1 MISSNSRYLL
11 TSVGI
16 HAAAVGLL
24 VFAPA
29 LSSRTVQDTPSP
41 ILEIIPDNLRLT
53 DGNTIGGGNPNAQP
67 PKGGPQLSAPPQ
79 PPVQEPPPPTPP
91 PTPPPKTP
99 PPEPSKAQE
108 PPPETPKAEL
118 LPPKTPPKK
127 NLATEIQRS
136 TPNAPKAQ
144 DVDPTL
150 STQKQKSSKSDFQL
164 AEAPKKRS
172 KKDIDAERKASEAA
186 AAAEEARE
194 AREHQA
200 RVAAAGGP
208 LSDRLSAAFGGA
220 PGNAAGARRAG
231 SAREAWNRAQQARAD
246 AVRGVASNLGKNL
259 SGSTSFEM
267 PGPGG
272 AAYAPYG
279 SYLMAFYKL
288 RWKKPT
294 TLNVDHG
301 EVEAEITVQR
311 NGRVSAF
318 RLVKPSGMRALDDS
332 VREVLDR
339 NRDLRP
345 LPEGTTDP
353 ERRITIRF
361 DLSASAP
368 T

>member
-1 MISSNSRYLL
+1 MMPSNTRYLL

-16 HAAAVGLL
+16 HAATVGLL

-29 LSSRTVQDTPSP
+29 LSSRTVPDAPSP

-53 DGNTIGGGNPNAQP
+53 DGNTIGGGNPDAQP
-67 PKGGPQLSAPPQ
+67 PKANLQPPGPPPKAPPVETPQ
-79 PPVQEPPPPTPP
+79 TEPPPPAPKTEVV
-91 PTPPPKTP
+91 PPPK
-99 PPEPSKAQE
+99 KR
-108 PPPETPKAEL
+108 
-118 LPPKTPPKK
+118 
-127 NLATEIQRS
+127 LATEIQRS
-136 TPNAPKAQ
+136 TPNVPKAQ
-144 DVDPTL
+144 DVDPSL
-150 STQKQKSSKSDFQL
+150 STKKSKSSKSDFQL

-172 KKDIDAERKASEAA
+172 KKDIEADRKEAA
-186 AAAEEARE
+186 AAEAAEEARE

-200 RVAAAGGP
+200 RVAAA
-208 LSDRLSAAFGGA
+208 
-220 PGNAAGARRAG
+220 
-231 SAREAWNRAQQARAD
+231 REAWNRAQQARAD
-246 AVRGVASNLGKNL
+246 AVRGAASSLGKNL

-294 TLNVDHG
+294 TLSVDHG
-301 EVEAEITVQR
+301 VVEAEITVQR
-311 NGRVSAF
+311 SGRVSAF
-318 RLVKPSGMRALDDS
+318 RLVSSSGIRALDDS

-361 DLSASAP
+361 DLSAASAN
-368 T
+368 

>member
-1 MISSNSRYLL
+1 
-11 TSVGI
+11 
-16 HAAAVGLL
+16 
-24 VFAPA
+24 
-29 LSSRTVQDTPSP
+29 
-41 ILEIIPDNLRLT
+41 LT
-53 DGNTIGGGNPNAQP
+53 DGTTIGGGNPNAQP
-67 PKGGPQLSAPPQ
+67 PKGGPQQSAPPQ

-91 PTPPPKTP
+91 PKAPPLKTL
-99 PPEPSKAQE
+99 PPEPTKVEQT
-108 PPPETPKAEL
+108 PPEPT
-118 LPPKTPPKK
+118 KTEEAPPKK

-150 STQKQKSSKSDFQL
+150 SSKKQKASKTDFQL

-172 KKDIDAERKASEAA
+172 KKDIEAERKATEAA
-186 AAAEEARE
+186 ADAQEARE

-200 RVAAAGGP
+200 RVAAAR
-208 LSDRLSAAFGGA
+208 D
-220 PGNAAGARRAG
+220 
-231 SAREAWNRAQQARAD
+231 AWNRAQQARAD

-318 RLVKPSGMRALDDS
+318 RLVTPSGIRALDDS
-332 VREVLDR
+332 VREVLER

-345 LPEGTTDP
+345 LPD
-353 ERRITIRF
+353 
-361 DLSASAP
+361 
-368 T
+368 

>member
-1 MISSNSRYLL
+1 MIPSNSRYLL

-29 LSSRTVQDTPSP
+29 LSSRTVPDVPSP
-41 ILEIIPDNLRLT
+41 VLEILPDTLRLT
-53 DGNTIGGGNPNAQP
+53 DGNTLGGGNPEARP
-67 PKGGPQLSAPPQ
+67 PKGGPQQSSPQPSPPQ
-79 PPVQEPPPPTPP
+79 PEPPKPEPVKPEPRPPEPQ
-91 PTPPPKTP
+91 PPPK
-99 PPEPSKAQE
+99 
-108 PPPETPKAEL
+108 AEV
-118 LPPKTPPKK
+118 LPPKR

-136 TPNAPKAQ
+136 TPNVPKAQ
-144 DVDPTL
+144 DVDPALATK
-150 STQKQKSSKSDFQL
+150 KQKSPKSDFQL
-164 AEAPKKRS
+164 ADAPKKRS
-172 KKDIDAERKASEAA
+172 KKDIEADRREAA
-186 AAAEEARE
+186 AAEAAQEARE
-194 AREHQA
+194 ARERQA
-200 RVAAAGGP
+200 RIAA
-208 LSDRLSAAFGGA
+208 
-220 PGNAAGARRAG
+220 
-231 SAREAWNRAQQARAD
+231 AREAWNQAQQARAD

-259 SGSTSFEM
+259 SGSTSIEM

-294 TLNVDHG
+294 TLSVDHG

-311 NGRVSAF
+311 NGRVTAF
-318 RLVKPSGMRALDDS
+318 RLVKPSGIRALDDS

-345 LPEGTTDP
+345 LPEGTTDT

-361 DLSASAP
+361 DLSAASP

>member
-53 DGNTIGGGNPNAQP
+53 DGNTIGGGNPEAQP
-67 PKGGPQLSAPPQ
+67 PKGGPQPPANPQ
-79 PPVQEPPPPTPP
+79 PPAQEPPP

-108 PPPETPKAEL
+108 PPPEAPKAEL

-136 TPNAPKAQ
+136 TPNAQ

-150 STQKQKSSKSDFQL
+150 STKKQKSSKSDFQL

-194 AREHQA
+194 ARDHQA
-200 RVAAAGGP
+200 RVAA
-208 LSDRLSAAFGGA
+208 
-220 PGNAAGARRAG
+220 
-231 SAREAWNRAQQARAD
+231 AREAWNRAQQARAD

-332 VREVLDR
+332 VRELLDR

>member
-1 MISSNSRYLL
+1 MISPNSKYLL
-11 TSVGI
+11 TSVGV

-24 VFAPA
+24 LFAPV

-67 PKGGPQLSAPPQ
+67 PKGGPQQSAPPQ

-91 PTPPPKTP
+91 PKVPPIKTP
-99 PPEPSKAQE
+99 PPEPTKVEEA
-108 PPPETPKAEL
+108 PPEPTKTEE
-118 LPPKTPPKK
+118 TPPKK

-136 TPNAPKAQ
+136 APNAPKAQ

-150 STQKQKSSKSDFQL
+150 STKKQKASKTDFQL

-172 KKDIDAERKASEAA
+172 KKDIEAERKATEAA
-186 AAAEEARE
+186 ADAQEARE

-200 RVAAAGGP
+200 RVAAAR
-208 LSDRLSAAFGGA
+208 D
-220 PGNAAGARRAG
+220 
-231 SAREAWNRAQQARAD
+231 AWNRAQQARAD

-318 RLVKPSGMRALDDS
+318 KLINPSGIRALDDS
-332 VREVLDR
+332 VREVLER

-345 LPEGTTDP
+345 LPDGTTDT

-361 DLSASAP
+361 DLSAASP
-368 T
+368 N

>member
-1 MISSNSRYLL
+1 MISPNSKYLL
-11 TSVGI
+11 TSVGV

-24 VFAPA
+24 LFAPV

-67 PKGGPQLSAPPQ
+67 PKGGPQPSAPPQ
-79 PPVQEPPPPTPP
+79 PPVPEPPP

-99 PPEPSKAQE
+99 PIKTPPPEPSKVDEA
-108 PPPETPKAEL
+108 PPEPT
-118 LPPKTPPKK
+118 KTEEAPPKK

-136 TPNAPKAQ
+136 MPNAPKAQ

-150 STQKQKSSKSDFQL
+150 STKKQKSSKTDFQL

-172 KKDIDAERKASEAA
+172 KKDIEAERKATEAA
-186 AAAEEARE
+186 ADAQEARE

-200 RVAAAGGP
+200 RVAAAR
-208 LSDRLSAAFGGA
+208 D
-220 PGNAAGARRAG
+220 
-231 SAREAWNRAQQARAD
+231 AWNRAQQARAD

-318 RLVKPSGMRALDDS
+318 KLINPSGIRALDDS
-332 VREVLDR
+332 VREVLER

-345 LPEGTTDP
+345 LPDGTTDT

-361 DLSASAP
+361 DLSAASP

>member
-1 MISSNSRYLL
+1 MIPSNTRYLL

-16 HAAAVGLL
+16 HAAAVGVLL
-24 VFAPA
+24 FAPA
-29 LSSRTVQDTPSP
+29 LSSHTVQDAPSP
-41 ILEIIPDNLRLT
+41 VLEIIPDNLRLT
-53 DGNTIGGGNPNAQP
+53 DGNTLGGGNPDAQP
-67 PKGGPQLSAPPQ
+67 PKSSPQPSAPTAP
-79 PPVQEPPPPTPP
+79 
-91 PTPPPKTP
+91 P
-99 PPEPSKAQE
+99 PPEPPQPEPPKTQPQP
-108 PPPETPKAEL
+108 PPPEPAKAVE
-118 LPPKTPPKK
+118 PTKEPTKMEPPKK
-127 NLATEIQRS
+127 SLATEIQRS
-136 TPNAPKAQ
+136 APNAQ
-144 DVDPTL
+144 DVDPNL
-150 STQKQKSSKSDFQL
+150 STKKLKSSKTDFQL

-172 KKDIDAERKASEAA
+172 KKEAEAERNNSVAA
-186 AAAEEARE
+186 AAAAVAAQDARE

-200 RVAAAGGP
+200 RVTA
-208 LSDRLSAAFGGA
+208 
-220 PGNAAGARRAG
+220 
-231 SAREAWNRAQQARAD
+231 AREAWNKAQQARAD

-301 EVEAEITVQR
+301 EVEVEITVQR

-318 RLVKPSGMRALDDS
+318 RLVKPSGIRALDDS
-332 VREVLDR
+332 VREVLDG

-345 LPEGTTDP
+345 LPDGTTDS

-361 DLSASAP
+361 DLSAASPA
-368 T
+368 

>member
-1 MISSNSRYLL
+1 MIPSNTRYLL

-16 HAAAVGLL
+16 HAAAVGVLL
-24 VFAPA
+24 FAPA
-29 LSSRTVQDTPSP
+29 LSSHTVQDAPSP
-41 ILEIIPDNLRLT
+41 VLEIIPDNLRLT
-53 DGNTIGGGNPNAQP
+53 DGNTLGGGNPDAQP
-67 PKGGPQLSAPPQ
+67 PKSSPQPSAPTAP
-79 PPVQEPPPPTPP
+79 
-91 PTPPPKTP
+91 P
-99 PPEPSKAQE
+99 PPEPPQPEPPKTQPQP
-108 PPPETPKAEL
+108 PPPEPAKAVE
-118 LPPKTPPKK
+118 PTKEPTKMEPPKK
-127 NLATEIQRS
+127 SLATEIQRS
-136 TPNAPKAQ
+136 APNAQ
-144 DVDPTL
+144 DVDPNL
-150 STQKQKSSKSDFQL
+150 STKKLKSSKTDFQL

-172 KKDIDAERKASEAA
+172 KKEAEAERNNSVAA
-186 AAAEEARE
+186 AAAAVAAQDARE

-200 RVAAAGGP
+200 RVTA
-208 LSDRLSAAFGGA
+208 
-220 PGNAAGARRAG
+220 
-231 SAREAWNRAQQARAD
+231 AREAWNKAQQARSD

-301 EVEAEITVQR
+301 EVEVEITVQR

-332 VREVLDR
+332 VREVLDG

-345 LPEGTTDP
+345 LPDGTTDS

-361 DLSASAP
+361 DLSAASPA
-368 T
+368 

>member
-1 MISSNSRYLL
+1 MIPSNTRYLL

-16 HAAAVGLL
+16 HAAAVGVLL
-24 VFAPA
+24 FAPA
-29 LSSRTVQDTPSP
+29 LSSHTVQDVPSP

-53 DGNTIGGGNPNAQP
+53 DGNTIGGGNPDAQP
-67 PKGGPQLSAPPQ
+67 PKSSPQPSAPTTPPPPEPPQ
-79 PPVQEPPPPTPP
+79 PEPPKTQPQ
-91 PTPPPKTP
+91 TP
-99 PPEPSKAQE
+99 PPEPAKAVE
-108 PPPETPKAEL
+108 PTKEPTKME
-118 LPPKTPPKK
+118 PPKK
-127 NLATEIQRS
+127 SLATEIQRS
-136 TPNAPKAQ
+136 APNAQ
-144 DVDPTL
+144 DVDPNL
-150 STQKQKSSKSDFQL
+150 STKKLKSSKTDFQL

-172 KKDIDAERKASEAA
+172 KKEAEVERNNAA
-186 AAAEEARE
+186 AVAAAQDARE

-200 RVAAAGGP
+200 RVTA
-208 LSDRLSAAFGGA
+208 
-220 PGNAAGARRAG
+220 
-231 SAREAWNRAQQARAD
+231 AREAWSKAQQARAD

-294 TLNVDHG
+294 TLTVEHG
-301 EVEAEITVQR
+301 EVEVEITVQR

-318 RLVKPSGMRALDDS
+318 KLVKPSGIRALDDS
-332 VREVLDR
+332 VREVLDG

-345 LPEGTTDP
+345 LPDGTTDS

-361 DLSASAP
+361 DLSAASPA
-368 T
+368 

>member
-1 MISSNSRYLL
+1 MISPNSKYLL
-11 TSVGI
+11 TSVGV

-24 VFAPA
+24 LFAPV

-53 DGNTIGGGNPNAQP
+53 DGTTIGGGNPNAQP
-67 PKGGPQLSAPPQ
+67 PKGGLQQSAPTQ

-91 PTPPPKTP
+91 PKAPPLKTP
-99 PPEPSKAQE
+99 PPEPTKVEQA
-108 PPPETPKAEL
+108 PPERT
-118 LPPKTPPKK
+118 KTEEAPPKK

-150 STQKQKSSKSDFQL
+150 SSKKQKASKTDFQL

-172 KKDIDAERKASEAA
+172 KKDIEAERKATEAA
-186 AAAEEARE
+186 VDAQEARE

-200 RVAAAGGP
+200 RVAAAR
-208 LSDRLSAAFGGA
+208 D
-220 PGNAAGARRAG
+220 
-231 SAREAWNRAQQARAD
+231 AWNRAQQARAD

-318 RLVKPSGMRALDDS
+318 RLVTPSGIRALDDS
-332 VREVLDR
+332 VREVLER

-345 LPEGTTDP
+345 LPDGTTDT

-361 DLSASAP
+361 DLSAASP

>member
-1 MISSNSRYLL
+1 MISPNSKYLL
-11 TSVGI
+11 TSVGV

-24 VFAPA
+24 LFAPV

-67 PKGGPQLSAPPQ
+67 PKGGPQPSAPPQ

-91 PTPPPKTP
+91 PKVPPIKTP
-99 PPEPSKAQE
+99 PPEPTKVEEA
-108 PPPETPKAEL
+108 PPEPTKTEE
-118 LPPKTPPKK
+118 TPPKK

-150 STQKQKSSKSDFQL
+150 STKKQKASKTDFQL

-172 KKDIDAERKASEAA
+172 KKDIEAERKATEAA
-186 AAAEEARE
+186 ADAQEARE

-200 RVAAAGGP
+200 RVAAAR
-208 LSDRLSAAFGGA
+208 D
-220 PGNAAGARRAG
+220 
-231 SAREAWNRAQQARAD
+231 AWNRAQQARAD

-318 RLVKPSGMRALDDS
+318 KLINPSGIRALDDS
-332 VREVLDR
+332 VREVLER

-345 LPEGTTDP
+345 LPDGTTDT

-361 DLSASAP
+361 DLSAASP

>member
-1 MISSNSRYLL
+1 MIPSNSRYLL

-29 LSSRTVQDTPSP
+29 LSSRTVPDVPSP
-41 ILEIIPDNLRLT
+41 VLEILPDNLRLT
-53 DGNTIGGGNPNAQP
+53 DGNTIGGGNPEARP
-67 PKGGPQLSAPPQ
+67 PKGGAQQTSPQPPPPQPEPPKAELPKVEPPKADPPKAEPPKVEPQAPPKAEPPQ
-79 PPVQEPPPPTPP
+79 PPK
-91 PTPPPKTP
+91 KT
-99 PPEPSKAQE
+99 
-108 PPPETPKAEL
+108 
-118 LPPKTPPKK
+118 
-127 NLATEIQRS
+127 LATEIQRS
-136 TPNAPKAQ
+136 TPNVPKAQ
-144 DVDPTL
+144 DVDPALATK
-150 STQKQKSSKSDFQL
+150 KQKSPKSDFQL
-164 AEAPKKRS
+164 ADAPKKRS
-172 KKDIDAERKASEAA
+172 KKDIEADRREAA
-186 AAAEEARE
+186 AAEAAASEARE
-194 AREHQA
+194 AREAKERQA
-200 RVAAAGGP
+200 RAAA
-208 LSDRLSAAFGGA
+208 
-220 PGNAAGARRAG
+220 
-231 SAREAWNRAQQARAD
+231 AREAWNKAQQARAD

-259 SGSTSFEM
+259 SGSTTIEM

-279 SYLMAFYKL
+279 SYLVAFYKL

-294 TLNVDHG
+294 TLSVDHG

-311 NGRVSAF
+311 NGRVTAF
-318 RLVKPSGMRALDDS
+318 RLVKPSGIRALDDS

-361 DLSASAP
+361 DLSAASP

>member
-1 MISSNSRYLL
+1 MIPSNTRYLL

-16 HAAAVGLL
+16 HAAAVGVLL
-24 VFAPA
+24 FAPA
-29 LSSRTVQDTPSP
+29 LSSHTVQDAPSP
-41 ILEIIPDNLRLT
+41 VLEIIPDNLRLT
-53 DGNTIGGGNPNAQP
+53 DGNTLGGGNPDAQP
-67 PKGGPQLSAPPQ
+67 PKSSAQPPAPPA
-79 PPVQEPPPPTPP
+79 PTAPPPPETPQPEP
-91 PTPPPKTP
+91 PKTQPKTP
-99 PPEPSKAQE
+99 PPEPAKAVE
-108 PPPETPKAEL
+108 PTKEPTKM
-118 LPPKTPPKK
+118 LPPKKS
-127 NLATEIQRS
+127 LATEIQRS
-136 TPNAPKAQ
+136 APNAQ
-144 DVDPTL
+144 DVDPNL
-150 STQKQKSSKSDFQL
+150 STKKLKSSKTDFQL

-172 KKDIDAERKASEAA
+172 KKEAEAERNNSAA
-186 AAAEEARE
+186 AVAAQDARE

-200 RVAAAGGP
+200 RVTA
-208 LSDRLSAAFGGA
+208 
-220 PGNAAGARRAG
+220 
-231 SAREAWNRAQQARAD
+231 AREAWNKAQQARAD

-301 EVEAEITVQR
+301 EVEVEITVQR

-332 VREVLDR
+332 VREVLDG

-345 LPEGTTDP
+345 LPDGTTDS

-361 DLSASAP
+361 DLSAASPA
-368 T
+368 

>member
-1 MISSNSRYLL
+1 MIPSNTRYLL
-11 TSVGI
+11 TSLGI

-29 LSSRTVQDTPSP
+29 LSSRTVQDQPSP
-41 ILEIIPDNLRLT
+41 VLEILPDNLRLT
-53 DGNTIGGGNPNAQP
+53 DGNTVGGGNPEARP
-67 PKGGPQLSAPPQ
+67 PKGGPQQASP
-79 PPVQEPPPPTPP
+79 EPPPPKPQPEPP
-91 PTPPPKTP
+91 KPEPQQVPKPEPPKAEAKPPPKR
-99 PPEPSKAQE
+99 A
-108 PPPETPKAEL
+108 
-118 LPPKTPPKK
+118 
-127 NLATEIQRS
+127 LATEIQRS
-136 TPNAPKAQ
+136 TAQVPKAQ
-144 DVDPTL
+144 DIDPSLATK
-150 STQKQKSSKSDFQL
+150 KQKATKDEFQL
-164 AEAPKKRS
+164 ADATKKRS
-172 KKDIDAERKASEAA
+172 KKDIEADRREAA
-186 AAAEEARE
+186 AAEAAKEAAREARE
-194 AREHQA
+194 AREREA
-200 RVAAAGGP
+200 RVAAA
-208 LSDRLSAAFGGA
+208 
-220 PGNAAGARRAG
+220 
-231 SAREAWNRAQQARAD
+231 REAWNKAQQARAD

-259 SGSTSFEM
+259 SGSTSIEM

-311 NGRVSAF
+311 NGRVTAF
-318 RLVKPSGMRALDDS
+318 RLIRPSGIRALDDS
-332 VREVLDR
+332 VCEVLDR

-361 DLSASAP
+361 DLSAASP

>member
-1 MISSNSRYLL
+1 MIPSNTRYLL

-16 HAAAVGLL
+16 HAAAVGVLL
-24 VFAPA
+24 FAPA
-29 LSSRTVQDTPSP
+29 LSSHTVQDVPSP

-53 DGNTIGGGNPNAQP
+53 DGNTIGGGNPDAQP
-67 PKGGPQLSAPPQ
+67 PKSSPQPSAPTASPPPEPPQ
-79 PPVQEPPPPTPP
+79 PEPPKTQPQ
-91 PTPPPKTP
+91 TP
-99 PPEPSKAQE
+99 PPEPAKAVE
-108 PPPETPKAEL
+108 PTKEPTKME
-118 LPPKTPPKK
+118 PPKK
-127 NLATEIQRS
+127 SLATEIQRS
-136 TPNAPKAQ
+136 APNAQ
-144 DVDPTL
+144 DVDPNL
-150 STQKQKSSKSDFQL
+150 STKKLKSSKTDFQL

-172 KKDIDAERKASEAA
+172 KKEAEVERNNAA
-186 AAAEEARE
+186 AVAAAQDARE

-200 RVAAAGGP
+200 RVTA
-208 LSDRLSAAFGGA
+208 
-220 PGNAAGARRAG
+220 
-231 SAREAWNRAQQARAD
+231 AREAWNKAQQARAD

-301 EVEAEITVQR
+301 EVEVEITVQR

-332 VREVLDR
+332 VREVLDG

-345 LPEGTTDP
+345 LPDGTTDS

-361 DLSASAP
+361 DLSAASPA
-368 T
+368 

>member
-1 MISSNSRYLL
+1 M

-29 LSSRTVQDTPSP
+29 LSSRTVQDAPSP

-53 DGNTIGGGNPNAQP
+53 DGNTIGGGNPEAQP
-67 PKGGPQLSAPPQ
+67 PKANPQ
-79 PPVQEPPPPTPP
+79 PPGPPPSTPPPTSPPTPP
-91 PTPPPKTP
+91 PVEPPKAEPP
-99 PPEPSKAQE
+99 PPEP
-108 PPPETPKAEL
+108 PKAEV
-118 LPPKTPPKK
+118 PPPPKK
-127 NLATEIQRS
+127 NLATEIHRS
-136 TPNAPKAQ
+136 TPDAPKAQ
-144 DVDPTL
+144 DVDPSL
-150 STQKQKSSKSDFQL
+150 STKKQKSSKTDFQL

-172 KKDIDAERKASEAA
+172 KKDIEADRKEAA
-186 AAAEEARE
+186 AAEAAQEARE
-194 AREHQA
+194 ARERQA
-200 RVAAAGGP
+200 RIAAAR
-208 LSDRLSAAFGGA
+208 D
-220 PGNAAGARRAG
+220 
-231 SAREAWNRAQQARAD
+231 AWNKAQQARAD
-246 AVRGVASNLGKNL
+246 AVRGAASSLGKNL
-259 SGSTSFEM
+259 SGSTSIEM

-301 EVEAEITVQR
+301 VVEAEITVQR

-318 RLVKPSGMRALDDS
+318 RLVTPSGIRALDDS

-345 LPEGTTDP
+345 LPDGTTDT

-361 DLSASAP
+361 DLSAASP

>member
-1 MISSNSRYLL
+1 MISSNTRYLL

-16 HAAAVGLL
+16 HAAAVGVLL
-24 VFAPA
+24 FAPA
-29 LSSRTVQDTPSP
+29 LSSHTVQDAPSP
-41 ILEIIPDNLRLT
+41 VLEIIPDNLRLT
-53 DGNTIGGGNPNAQP
+53 DGNTLGGGNPDAQP
-67 PKGGPQLSAPPQ
+67 PKSSAQPPAPPAPPAPAPPETPQ
-79 PPVQEPPPPTPP
+79 PEPPKTQ
-91 PTPPPKTP
+91 PKTP
-99 PPEPSKAQE
+99 PPEPAKAVE
-108 PPPETPKAEL
+108 PTKEPTKME
-118 LPPKTPPKK
+118 PPKK
-127 NLATEIQRS
+127 SLATEIQRS
-136 TPNAPKAQ
+136 APNAQ
-144 DVDPTL
+144 DVDPNL
-150 STQKQKSSKSDFQL
+150 STKKLKLSKPDFQL

-172 KKDIDAERKASEAA
+172 KKEAEAERNNSAA
-186 AAAEEARE
+186 AAAAAVAAQDARE

-200 RVAAAGGP
+200 RVTA
-208 LSDRLSAAFGGA
+208 
-220 PGNAAGARRAG
+220 
-231 SAREAWNRAQQARAD
+231 AREAWNKAQQARSD

-301 EVEAEITVQR
+301 EVEVEITVQR

-318 RLVKPSGMRALDDS
+318 KMVKPSGIRALDDS
-332 VREVLDR
+332 VREVLDG

-345 LPEGTTDP
+345 LPDGTTDS

-361 DLSASAP
+361 DLSAASPA
-368 T
+368 

>member
-1 MISSNSRYLL
+1 LL
-11 TSVGI
+11 
-16 HAAAVGLL
+16 L
-24 VFAPA
+24 FAPV

-53 DGNTIGGGNPNAQP
+53 DGNTIGGGNPLAQP
-67 PKGGPQLSAPPQ
+67 PKGGPQPSAPPQ
-79 PPVQEPPPPTPP
+79 PPVPEPPP

-99 PPEPSKAQE
+99 PIKT
-108 PPPETPKAEL
+108 PPPEPNKVDEA
-118 LPPKTPPKK
+118 PPEPTKTEEAPPKK

-150 STQKQKSSKSDFQL
+150 STKKQKSSKTDFQL
-164 AEAPKKRS
+164 AEATKKRS
-172 KKDIDAERKASEAA
+172 KKDIEAERKATEAA
-186 AAAEEARE
+186 ADAQEARE

-200 RVAAAGGP
+200 RVAAAR
-208 LSDRLSAAFGGA
+208 D
-220 PGNAAGARRAG
+220 
-231 SAREAWNRAQQARAD
+231 AWNRAQQARAD

-318 RLVKPSGMRALDDS
+318 KLVNPSGIRALDDS
-332 VREVLDR
+332 VREVLER

-345 LPEGTTDP
+345 LPDGTTDT

-361 DLSASAP
+361 DLSAASP

>member
-1 MISSNSRYLL
+1 MIPSNTRYLL

-16 HAAAVGLL
+16 HAAAVGVLL
-24 VFAPA
+24 FAPA
-29 LSSRTVQDTPSP
+29 LSSHTVQDAPSP
-41 ILEIIPDNLRLT
+41 VLEIIPDNLRLT
-53 DGNTIGGGNPNAQP
+53 DGNTIGGGNPDAQP
-67 PKGGPQLSAPPQ
+67 PKSSAQPPAPPA
-79 PPVQEPPPPTPP
+79 PTAPPPPETPQPEP
-91 PTPPPKTP
+91 PKTQPKTP
-99 PPEPSKAQE
+99 PPEPAKAVE
-108 PPPETPKAEL
+108 PTKEPTKME
-118 LPPKTPPKK
+118 PPKK
-127 NLATEIQRS
+127 SLATEIQRS
-136 TPNAPKAQ
+136 APNAQ
-144 DVDPTL
+144 DVDPNL
-150 STQKQKSSKSDFQL
+150 STKKLKSSKTDFQL

-172 KKDIDAERKASEAA
+172 KKEAEAERNKSAA
-186 AAAEEARE
+186 AVAAQDARE

-200 RVAAAGGP
+200 RVTA
-208 LSDRLSAAFGGA
+208 
-220 PGNAAGARRAG
+220 
-231 SAREAWNRAQQARAD
+231 AREAWNKAQQARAD

-301 EVEAEITVQR
+301 EVEVEITVQR

-318 RLVKPSGMRALDDS
+318 RLVKPSGIRALDDS
-332 VREVLDR
+332 VREVLDG

-345 LPEGTTDP
+345 LPDGTTDS

-361 DLSASAP
+361 DLSAASPA
-368 T
+368 

>member
-1 MISSNSRYLL
+1 MISPNSKYLL
-11 TSVGI
+11 TSVGV

-24 VFAPA
+24 LFAPV

-53 DGNTIGGGNPNAQP
+53 DGNTIGGGNPLAQP
-67 PKGGPQLSAPPQ
+67 PKGGPQPSAPPQ

-91 PTPPPKTP
+91 PKVPPIKTP
-99 PPEPSKAQE
+99 PPEPTKVEEA
-108 PPPETPKAEL
+108 PPEPTKTEE
-118 LPPKTPPKK
+118 TPPKK

-136 TPNAPKAQ
+136 APNAPKAQ

-150 STQKQKSSKSDFQL
+150 STKKQKASKTDFQL

-172 KKDIDAERKASEAA
+172 KKDIEAERKATEAA
-186 AAAEEARE
+186 ADAQEARE

-200 RVAAAGGP
+200 RVAAAR
-208 LSDRLSAAFGGA
+208 D
-220 PGNAAGARRAG
+220 
-231 SAREAWNRAQQARAD
+231 AWNRAQQARAD

-318 RLVKPSGMRALDDS
+318 KLINPSGIRALDDS
-332 VREVLDR
+332 VREVLER

-345 LPEGTTDP
+345 LPDGTTDT

-361 DLSASAP
+361 DLSAASP

>member
-1 MISSNSRYLL
+1 MISPNSKYLL
-11 TSVGI
+11 TSVGV

-24 VFAPA
+24 LFAPV

-53 DGNTIGGGNPNAQP
+53 DGNTIGGGNPLAQP
-67 PKGGPQLSAPPQ
+67 PKGGPQQSAPPQ

-91 PTPPPKTP
+91 PKVPPIKTP
-99 PPEPSKAQE
+99 PPEPTKVEEA
-108 PPPETPKAEL
+108 PPEPTKTEE
-118 LPPKTPPKK
+118 TPPKK

-136 TPNAPKAQ
+136 APNAPKAQ

-150 STQKQKSSKSDFQL
+150 STKKQKASKTDFQL

-172 KKDIDAERKASEAA
+172 KKDIEAERKATEAA
-186 AAAEEARE
+186 ADAQEARE

-200 RVAAAGGP
+200 RVAAAR
-208 LSDRLSAAFGGA
+208 D
-220 PGNAAGARRAG
+220 
-231 SAREAWNRAQQARAD
+231 AWNRAQQARAD

-318 RLVKPSGMRALDDS
+318 KLINPSGIRALDDS
-332 VREVLDR
+332 VREVLER

-345 LPEGTTDP
+345 LPDGTTDT

-361 DLSASAP
+361 DLSAASP

>member
-1 MISSNSRYLL
+1 MIPSNTRYLL

-16 HAAAVGLL
+16 HAAAVGVLL
-24 VFAPA
+24 FAPA
-29 LSSRTVQDTPSP
+29 LSSHTVQDVPSP

-53 DGNTIGGGNPNAQP
+53 DGNTIGGGNPDAQP
-67 PKGGPQLSAPPQ
+67 PKSSPQPSAPAASPPPEPPQ
-79 PPVQEPPPPTPP
+79 PEPPKTQPQ
-91 PTPPPKTP
+91 TP
-99 PPEPSKAQE
+99 PPEPAKAVE
-108 PPPETPKAEL
+108 PTKEPTKME
-118 LPPKTPPKK
+118 PPKK
-127 NLATEIQRS
+127 SLATEIQRS
-136 TPNAPKAQ
+136 APNAQ
-144 DVDPTL
+144 DVDPNL
-150 STQKQKSSKSDFQL
+150 STKKLKSSKTDFQL

-172 KKDIDAERKASEAA
+172 NKEAEVERNNAA
-186 AAAEEARE
+186 AVAAAQDARE

-200 RVAAAGGP
+200 RVTA
-208 LSDRLSAAFGGA
+208 
-220 PGNAAGARRAG
+220 
-231 SAREAWNRAQQARAD
+231 AREAWSKAQQARAD

-294 TLNVDHG
+294 TLTVEHG
-301 EVEAEITVQR
+301 EVEVEITVQR

-318 RLVKPSGMRALDDS
+318 KLVKPSGIRALDDS
-332 VREVLDR
+332 VREVLDG

-345 LPEGTTDP
+345 LPDGTTDS

-361 DLSASAP
+361 DLSAASPA
-368 T
+368 

>member
-1 MISSNSRYLL
+1 MIPSNTRYLL

-16 HAAAVGLL
+16 HAAAVGVLL
-24 VFAPA
+24 FAPA
-29 LSSRTVQDTPSP
+29 LSSHTVQDAPSP
-41 ILEIIPDNLRLT
+41 VLEIIPDNLRLT
-53 DGNTIGGGNPNAQP
+53 DGNTLGGGNPDAQP
-67 PKGGPQLSAPPQ
+67 PKSSPQPSAPTAP
-79 PPVQEPPPPTPP
+79 
-91 PTPPPKTP
+91 P
-99 PPEPSKAQE
+99 PPEPPQPEPPKTQPQP
-108 PPPETPKAEL
+108 PPPEPAKAVE
-118 LPPKTPPKK
+118 PTKEPTKMEPPKK
-127 NLATEIQRS
+127 SLATEIQRS
-136 TPNAPKAQ
+136 APNAQ
-144 DVDPTL
+144 DVDPNL
-150 STQKQKSSKSDFQL
+150 STKKLKSSKTDFQL

-172 KKDIDAERKASEAA
+172 KKEAEVERNNAA
-186 AAAEEARE
+186 AVAAAQDARE

-200 RVAAAGGP
+200 RVTA
-208 LSDRLSAAFGGA
+208 
-220 PGNAAGARRAG
+220 
-231 SAREAWNRAQQARAD
+231 AREAWNKAQQARAD

-301 EVEAEITVQR
+301 EVEVEITVQR

-332 VREVLDR
+332 VREVLDG

-345 LPEGTTDP
+345 LPDGTTDS

-361 DLSASAP
+361 DLSAASPA
-368 T
+368 

>member
-1 MISSNSRYLL
+1 MISPNSKYLL
-11 TSVGI
+11 TSVGV

-24 VFAPA
+24 LFAPV

-67 PKGGPQLSAPPQ
+67 PKGGPQPSAPPQ

-91 PTPPPKTP
+91 PKVPPIKTP
-99 PPEPSKAQE
+99 PPEPTKVEEA
-108 PPPETPKAEL
+108 PPEPTKTEE
-118 LPPKTPPKK
+118 TPPKK

-136 TPNAPKAQ
+136 APNAPKAQ

-150 STQKQKSSKSDFQL
+150 STKKQKASKTDFQL

-172 KKDIDAERKASEAA
+172 KKDIEAERKATEAA
-186 AAAEEARE
+186 ADAQEARE

-200 RVAAAGGP
+200 RVAAAR
-208 LSDRLSAAFGGA
+208 D
-220 PGNAAGARRAG
+220 
-231 SAREAWNRAQQARAD
+231 AWNRAQQARAD

-318 RLVKPSGMRALDDS
+318 KLINPSGIRALDDS
-332 VREVLDR
+332 VREVLER

-345 LPEGTTDP
+345 LPDGTTDT

-361 DLSASAP
+361 DLSAASP

>member
-1 MISSNSRYLL
+1 
-11 TSVGI
+11 V
-16 HAAAVGLL
+16 
-24 VFAPA
+24 
-29 LSSRTVQDTPSP
+29 
-41 ILEIIPDNLRLT
+41 EE
-53 DGNTIGGGNPNAQP
+53 AQP
-67 PKGGPQLSAPPQ
+67 
-79 PPVQEPPPPTPP
+79 EPT
-91 PTPPPKTP
+91 KT
-99 PPEPSKAQE
+99 EEA
-108 PPPETPKAEL
+108 
-118 LPPKTPPKK
+118 PPKK

-136 TPNAPKAQ
+136 TPNASRAQ

-150 STQKQKSSKSDFQL
+150 STKKQKASKTDFQL

-172 KKDIDAERKASEAA
+172 KKDIEAERKATEAA
-186 AAAEEARE
+186 ADAQEARE

-200 RVAAAGGP
+200 RVAAAR
-208 LSDRLSAAFGGA
+208 D
-220 PGNAAGARRAG
+220 
-231 SAREAWNRAQQARAD
+231 AWNRAQQARAD

-318 RLVKPSGMRALDDS
+318 KLINPSGIRALDDS
-332 VREVLDR
+332 VREVLER

-345 LPEGTTDP
+345 LPDGTTDT

-361 DLSASAP
+361 DLSAASP

>member
-1 MISSNSRYLL
+1 MIPSNTRYLL

-16 HAAAVGLL
+16 HAAAVGVLL
-24 VFAPA
+24 FAPA
-29 LSSRTVQDTPSP
+29 LSSHTVQDVPSP

-53 DGNTIGGGNPNAQP
+53 DGNTIGGGNPDAQP
-67 PKGGPQLSAPPQ
+67 PKSSPQPSAPTASPPPEPPQ
-79 PPVQEPPPPTPP
+79 PEPPKTQPQ
-91 PTPPPKTP
+91 TP
-99 PPEPSKAQE
+99 PPEPAKAVE
-108 PPPETPKAEL
+108 PTKEPTKME
-118 LPPKTPPKK
+118 PPKK
-127 NLATEIQRS
+127 SLATEIQRS
-136 TPNAPKAQ
+136 APNAQ
-144 DVDPTL
+144 DVDPNL
-150 STQKQKSSKSDFQL
+150 STKKLKSSKTDFQL

-172 KKDIDAERKASEAA
+172 KKEAEVERNNAA
-186 AAAEEARE
+186 AVAAAQDARE

-200 RVAAAGGP
+200 RVTA
-208 LSDRLSAAFGGA
+208 
-220 PGNAAGARRAG
+220 
-231 SAREAWNRAQQARAD
+231 AREAWSKAQQARAD

-294 TLNVDHG
+294 TLTVEHG
-301 EVEAEITVQR
+301 EVEVEITVQR

-318 RLVKPSGMRALDDS
+318 KLVKPSGIRALDDS
-332 VREVLDR
+332 VREVLDG

-345 LPEGTTDP
+345 LPDGTTDL

-361 DLSASAP
+361 DLSAASPA
-368 T
+368 

>member
-1 MISSNSRYLL
+1 MIPSNTRYLL

-16 HAAAVGLL
+16 HAAAVGVLL
-24 VFAPA
+24 FAPA
-29 LSSRTVQDTPSP
+29 LSSHTVQDAPSP
-41 ILEIIPDNLRLT
+41 VLEIIPDNLRLT
-53 DGNTIGGGNPNAQP
+53 DGNTLGGGNPDAQP
-67 PKGGPQLSAPPQ
+67 PKSSPQPSAPTAP
-79 PPVQEPPPPTPP
+79 
-91 PTPPPKTP
+91 P
-99 PPEPSKAQE
+99 PPEPPQPEPPKTQPQP
-108 PPPETPKAEL
+108 PPPEPAKAVE
-118 LPPKTPPKK
+118 PTKEPTKMEPPKK
-127 NLATEIQRS
+127 SLATEIQRS
-136 TPNAPKAQ
+136 APNAQ
-144 DVDPTL
+144 DVDPNL
-150 STQKQKSSKSDFQL
+150 STKKLKSSKTDFQL

-172 KKDIDAERKASEAA
+172 KKEAEAERNNSAA
-186 AAAEEARE
+186 AVAAQDARE

-200 RVAAAGGP
+200 RVTA
-208 LSDRLSAAFGGA
+208 
-220 PGNAAGARRAG
+220 
-231 SAREAWNRAQQARAD
+231 AREAWNKAQQARAD

-301 EVEAEITVQR
+301 EVEVEITVQR

-332 VREVLDR
+332 VREVLDG

-345 LPEGTTDP
+345 LPDGTTDS

-361 DLSASAP
+361 DLSAASPA
-368 T
+368 

>member
-1 MISSNSRYLL
+1 MIPSNTRYLL
-11 TSVGI
+11 TSAGI
-16 HAAAVGLL
+16 HAAAVGVLL
-24 VFAPA
+24 FAPT
-29 LSSRTVQDTPSP
+29 LSSRTVQDAPSP

-53 DGNTIGGGNPNAQP
+53 DGNTMGGGNPDAQP
-67 PKGGPQLSAPPQ
+67 PKSSPQ
-79 PPVQEPPPPTPP
+79 PPAPPAQAPPEPAQPEPPKAQPQ
-91 PTPPPKTP
+91 TP
-99 PPEPSKAQE
+99 PPEPSKVE
-108 PPPETPKAEL
+108 
-118 LPPKTPPKK
+118 PPKK
-127 NLATEIQRS
+127 NLATELQHS
-136 TPNAPKAQ
+136 APNAPKAQ
-144 DVDPTL
+144 DVDPSL
-150 STQKQKSSKSDFQL
+150 STKKLKSSKTDFQL
-164 AEAPKKRS
+164 AEATKKRS
-172 KKDIDAERKASEAA
+172 KKDVEADRNDSAA
-186 AAAEEARE
+186 AVAAQEARE
-194 AREHQA
+194 ARERQA
-200 RVAAAGGP
+200 RVAAAR
-208 LSDRLSAAFGGA
+208 D
-220 PGNAAGARRAG
+220 
-231 SAREAWNRAQQARAD
+231 AWNRAQQARAD

-301 EVEAEITVQR
+301 EVEVEITVQR

-318 RLVKPSGMRALDDS
+318 KLVKPSGIRALDDS

-345 LPEGTTDP
+345 LPDGTTDS

-361 DLSASAP
+361 DLSAASP

>member
-1 MISSNSRYLL
+1 MIPSNTRYLL

-16 HAAAVGLL
+16 HAAAVGVLL
-24 VFAPA
+24 FAPA
-29 LSSRTVQDTPSP
+29 LSSHTVQDAPSP
-41 ILEIIPDNLRLT
+41 VLEIIPDNLRLT
-53 DGNTIGGGNPNAQP
+53 DGNTLGGGNPDAQP
-67 PKGGPQLSAPPQ
+67 PKSSAQPPAPPAPPAPAPPETPQ
-79 PPVQEPPPPTPP
+79 PEPPKTQ
-91 PTPPPKTP
+91 PKTP
-99 PPEPSKAQE
+99 PPEPVKAVE
-108 PPPETPKAEL
+108 PTKEPTKME
-118 LPPKTPPKK
+118 PPKK
-127 NLATEIQRS
+127 SLATEIQRS
-136 TPNAPKAQ
+136 APNAQ
-144 DVDPTL
+144 DVDPNL
-150 STQKQKSSKSDFQL
+150 STKKLKLSKPDFQL

-172 KKDIDAERKASEAA
+172 KKEAEAERNNSAA
-186 AAAEEARE
+186 AAAAQDARE

-200 RVAAAGGP
+200 RVTA
-208 LSDRLSAAFGGA
+208 
-220 PGNAAGARRAG
+220 
-231 SAREAWNRAQQARAD
+231 AREAWNKAQQARSD

-301 EVEAEITVQR
+301 EVEVEITVQR

-332 VREVLDR
+332 VREVLDG

-345 LPEGTTDP
+345 LPDGTTDS

-361 DLSASAP
+361 DLSAASPA
-368 T
+368 

>member
-1 MISSNSRYLL
+1 M

-16 HAAAVGLL
+16 HAAAVGVLL
-24 VFAPA
+24 FAPA
-29 LSSRTVQDTPSP
+29 LSSHTVQDAPSP
-41 ILEIIPDNLRLT
+41 VLEIIPDNLRLT
-53 DGNTIGGGNPNAQP
+53 DGNTLGGGNPDAQP
-67 PKGGPQLSAPPQ
+67 PKSSAQPPAPPAPPAPAPPETPQ
-79 PPVQEPPPPTPP
+79 PEPPKTQ
-91 PTPPPKTP
+91 PKTP
-99 PPEPSKAQE
+99 PPEPAKAVE
-108 PPPETPKAEL
+108 PTKEPTKME
-118 LPPKTPPKK
+118 PPKK
-127 NLATEIQRS
+127 SLATEIQRS
-136 TPNAPKAQ
+136 APNAQ
-144 DVDPTL
+144 DVDPNL
-150 STQKQKSSKSDFQL
+150 STKKLKLSKPDFQL

-172 KKDIDAERKASEAA
+172 KKEAEAERNNSAA
-186 AAAEEARE
+186 AAAAAVAAQDARE

-200 RVAAAGGP
+200 RVTA
-208 LSDRLSAAFGGA
+208 
-220 PGNAAGARRAG
+220 
-231 SAREAWNRAQQARAD
+231 AREAWNKAQQARSD

-301 EVEAEITVQR
+301 EVEVEITVQR

-332 VREVLDR
+332 VREVLDG

-345 LPEGTTDP
+345 LPDGTTDS

-361 DLSASAP
+361 DLSAASPA
-368 T
+368 

>member
-1 MISSNSRYLL
+1 MIPSNTRYLL

-16 HAAAVGLL
+16 HAAAVGVLL
-24 VFAPA
+24 FAPA
-29 LSSRTVQDTPSP
+29 LSSHTVQDAPSP
-41 ILEIIPDNLRLT
+41 VLEIIPDNLRLT
-53 DGNTIGGGNPNAQP
+53 DGNTLGGGNPDAQP
-67 PKGGPQLSAPPQ
+67 PKSSAQPPAPPAPPAPAPPETPQ
-79 PPVQEPPPPTPP
+79 PEPPKTQ
-91 PTPPPKTP
+91 PKTP
-99 PPEPSKAQE
+99 PPEPAKAVE
-108 PPPETPKAEL
+108 PTKEPTKME
-118 LPPKTPPKK
+118 PPKK
-127 NLATEIQRS
+127 SLATEIQRS
-136 TPNAPKAQ
+136 APNAQ
-144 DVDPTL
+144 DVDPNL
-150 STQKQKSSKSDFQL
+150 STKKLKLSKPDFQL

-172 KKDIDAERKASEAA
+172 KKEAEAERNNSAA
-186 AAAEEARE
+186 AAAAQDARE

-200 RVAAAGGP
+200 RVTA
-208 LSDRLSAAFGGA
+208 
-220 PGNAAGARRAG
+220 
-231 SAREAWNRAQQARAD
+231 AREAWNKAQQARSD

-301 EVEAEITVQR
+301 EVEVEITVQR

-332 VREVLDR
+332 VREVLDG

-345 LPEGTTDP
+345 LPDGTTDS

-361 DLSASAP
+361 DLSAASPA
-368 T
+368 

>member
-1 MISSNSRYLL
+1 MIPSNTRYFL

-16 HAAAVGLL
+16 HAAAVGVLL
-24 VFAPA
+24 FAPA
-29 LSSRTVQDTPSP
+29 LSSHIVQDVPSP

-53 DGNTIGGGNPNAQP
+53 DGNTIGGGNPDAQP
-67 PKGGPQLSAPPQ
+67 PKSSAQPPAPPAPPAPAPPETPQ
-79 PPVQEPPPPTPP
+79 PEPPKTQ
-91 PTPPPKTP
+91 PKTP
-99 PPEPSKAQE
+99 PPEPAKAVE
-108 PPPETPKAEL
+108 PTKEPTKME
-118 LPPKTPPKK
+118 PPKK
-127 NLATEIQRS
+127 SLATEIQRS
-136 TPNAPKAQ
+136 APNAQ
-144 DVDPTL
+144 DVDPNL
-150 STQKQKSSKSDFQL
+150 STKKLKSSKTDFQL

-172 KKDIDAERKASEAA
+172 KKEAEVERNNAA
-186 AAAEEARE
+186 AVAAAQDARE

-200 RVAAAGGP
+200 RVTA
-208 LSDRLSAAFGGA
+208 
-220 PGNAAGARRAG
+220 
-231 SAREAWNRAQQARAD
+231 AREAWSKAQQARAD

-294 TLNVDHG
+294 TLTVEHG
-301 EVEAEITVQR
+301 EVEVEITVQR

-318 RLVKPSGMRALDDS
+318 KLVKPSGIRALDDS
-332 VREVLDR
+332 VREVLDG

-345 LPEGTTDP
+345 LPDGTTDS

-361 DLSASAP
+361 DLSAASPA
-368 T
+368 

>member
-1 MISSNSRYLL
+1 MIPSNTRYFL

-16 HAAAVGLL
+16 HAAAVGVLL
-24 VFAPA
+24 FAPA
-29 LSSRTVQDTPSP
+29 LSSHTVQDVPSP

-53 DGNTIGGGNPNAQP
+53 DGNTLGGGNPDAQP
-67 PKGGPQLSAPPQ
+67 PKSSPQPSAPPAPAPPAPPQ
-79 PPVQEPPPPTPP
+79 PEPPKTQPQ
-91 PTPPPKTP
+91 TP
-99 PPEPSKAQE
+99 PPEPAKAVE
-108 PPPETPKAEL
+108 PTKEPTKME
-118 LPPKTPPKK
+118 PPKK
-127 NLATEIQRS
+127 SLATEIQRS
-136 TPNAPKAQ
+136 APNAQ
-144 DVDPTL
+144 DVDPNL
-150 STQKQKSSKSDFQL
+150 STKKLKSSKTDFQL

-172 KKDIDAERKASEAA
+172 KKEAEVERNNAA
-186 AAAEEARE
+186 AVAAAQDARE

-200 RVAAAGGP
+200 RVTA
-208 LSDRLSAAFGGA
+208 
-220 PGNAAGARRAG
+220 
-231 SAREAWNRAQQARAD
+231 AREALSKAQQARAD

-294 TLNVDHG
+294 TLNVEHG
-301 EVEAEITVQR
+301 EVEVEITVQR

-318 RLVKPSGMRALDDS
+318 KLVKPSGIRALDDS
-332 VREVLDR
+332 VREVLDG

-345 LPEGTTDP
+345 LPDGTTDS

-361 DLSASAP
+361 DLSAASPA
-368 T
+368 